1 MYSKPNELESG
12 TSVSYSNKTALIQD
26 EENLLEM
33 KIRHWLAKLYIYH
46 VQCNFWG
53 NSTLVEHSCCGVV
66 QVRGDVLQCTHL
78 YLGFDAAGCASS
90 TDIKNSITDSY

>member
-46 VQCNFWG
+46 VQCNF
-53 NSTLVEHSCCGVV
+53 
-66 QVRGDVLQCTHL
+66 
-78 YLGFDAAGCASS
+78 
-90 TDIKNSITDSY
+90 